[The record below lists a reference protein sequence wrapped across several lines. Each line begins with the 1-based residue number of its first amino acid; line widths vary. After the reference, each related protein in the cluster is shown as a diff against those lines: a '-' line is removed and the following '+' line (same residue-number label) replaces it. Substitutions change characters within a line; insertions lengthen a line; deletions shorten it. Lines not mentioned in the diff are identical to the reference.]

1 MIRGEEIDRKNR
13 EKLQRKR
20 NYKQKTAQ
28 LSFYD
33 NEDGET
39 SEKEEKNEI
48 KEIPAEDSDEYDD
61 KNYGNSFFIFFL
73 NNMIKGD
80 KLTKRRNFG
89 KNPAIDTSFLPVLA
103 Q

>member
-13 EKLQRKR
+13 EKLQSKR

-39 SEKEEKNEI
+39 SEKEENNEIKEKNDIKEKNEI
-48 KEIPAEDSDEYDD
+48 KETPGESSDEYDD
-61 KNYGNSFFIFFL
+61 KNYGNSFLFFL
-73 NNMIKGD
+73 I
-80 KLTKRRNFG
+80 
-89 KNPAIDTSFLPVLA
+89 I
-103 Q
+103 